1 MGLRLFLLSLSPM
14 KHICFLILLLMT
26 LLPMSAQFLHEG
38 DTIAII
44 SPSSATDTAT
54 IGGGIRTLERWG
66 FHTVVGHHALKDYRG
81 FAGTIEERK
90 ADLLWALQE
99 PSVKAIM
106 CSRGGDGAVHLL
118 CELRPEVF
126 KRYPKLLIGFSDI
139 TALLSAEACVGNIG
153 IHGSM
158 CHAINT
164 YEGTDTVSQALRRMM
179 LGDLPAYRIASH
191 SLNQSGKAKGI
202 LVGGN
207 MSVLHGL
214 AGSVYDPLKLPDIIL
229 FLEDT
234 GEGMTKVDRML
245 HNIEVRGLMPHIKGI
260 IIGQF
265 TSYKRVPNTFPD
277 MYYMFHEYL
286 RKYNIPVCYD
296 FPVGHAHLRNFPML
310 IGSVATL
317 EVTRETTTL
326 TFSVP
331 SY

>member
-1 MGLRLFLLSLSPM
+1 M
-14 KHICFLILLLMT
+14 KRYVLACILLMT
-26 LLPMSAQFLHEG
+26 LSPVMAQFLQEG

-54 IGGGIRTLERWG
+54 INGGIRTLERWG
-66 FHTVVGHHALKDYRG
+66 FHTVVGRNALKDYRG
-81 FAGTIEERK
+81 FAGTIQERRN
-90 ADLLWALQE
+90 DLLWALRN

-118 CELRPEVF
+118 CDLTLNVF

-139 TALLSAEACVGNIG
+139 TALLSAEACAGNMG

-164 YEGTDTVSQALRRMM
+164 YEGNDTISQTLRRMM
-179 LGDLPAYRIASH
+179 MGELPEYHVAPH
-191 SLNQSGKAKGI
+191 PLNRAGKATGI

-214 AGSVYDPLKLPDIIL
+214 AGSDYDPLRLPNIIL
-229 FLEDT
+229 FVEDT
-234 GEGMTKVDRML
+234 GESMTKVDRML
-245 HNIEVRGLMPHIKGI
+245 HNIEVRGLISHVKGI

-265 TSYKRVPNTFPD
+265 SSYKKVPNTFPD
-277 MYYMFHEYL
+277 MNYMFHEYL
-286 RKYNIPVCYD
+286 RKYAIPVCYN
-296 FPVGHAHLRNFPML
+296 FPVGHAHMRNFPML

-317 EVTRETTTL
+317 EVDRDGATL
-326 TFSVP
+326 RFSVR
-331 SY
+331 

>member
-1 MGLRLFLLSLSPM
+1 MLSLMLSPM
-14 KHICFLILLLMT
+14 M
-26 LLPMSAQFLHEG
+26 AQFLHEG

-54 IGGGIRTLERWG
+54 INGGIRTLERWG
-66 FHTVVGHHALKDYRG
+66 FHTVVGRNALRDYHG

-90 ADLLWALQE
+90 ADLLWALRNPQ
-99 PSVKAIM
+99 VKAIM

-118 CELRPEVF
+118 CELPLGVF
-126 KRYPKLLIGFSDI
+126 RKYPKLLIGFSDI

-164 YEGTDTVSQALRRMM
+164 YEGNDTVSQALRRMM
-179 LGDLPAYRIASH
+179 TGDLPEYHVAPH
-191 SLNQSGKAKGI
+191 PLNHSGKAEGI

-214 AGSVYDPLKLPDIIL
+214 AGSEYDPLRLPNIIL
-229 FLEDT
+229 FVEDT

-245 HNIEVRGLMPHIKGI
+245 HNIEVRGLMSHVKGI

-265 TSYKRVPNTFPD
+265 TNYKKVPNIFPD
-277 MYYMFHEYL
+277 MNYMFHEYL
-286 RKYNIPVCYD
+286 RRYGIPVCYN

-310 IGSVATL
+310 VGSRATL
-317 EVTRETTTL
+317 EVSGEGVTL
-326 TFSVP
+326 TFRPSP

>member
-1 MGLRLFLLSLSPM
+1 MKRFYVTGLLTMLLLSA
-14 KHICFLILLLMT
+14 
-26 LLPMSAQFLHEG
+26 SAQFLHEG

-54 IGGGIRTLERWG
+54 INGGVRTLERWG
-66 FHTVVGHHALKDYRG
+66 FHTVVGRHALNDYRG

-90 ADLLWALQE
+90 ADLLWALAT

-118 CELRPEVF
+118 CELSPKVF
-126 KRYPKLLIGFSDI
+126 RRYPKLLIGFSDI
-139 TALLSAEACVGNIG
+139 TALLSAEACAGNMG

-164 YEGTDTVSQALRRMM
+164 YEGNDTVSQSLRRMM
-179 LGDLPAYRIASH
+179 TGDLPEYH
-191 SLNQSGKAKGI
+191 VDPHPLNQSGKARGV

-214 AGSVYDPLKLPDIIL
+214 AGSDYDPLRLPGIIL
-229 FLEDT
+229 FVEDT

-245 HNIEVRGLMPHIKGI
+245 HNIEVRGLMSHVKGV

-265 TSYKRVPNTFPD
+265 TSYKKVPNTFPD
-277 MYYMFHEYL
+277 MNYMFHEYL
-286 RKYNIPVCYD
+286 RKYHIPVCYD
-296 FPVGHAHLRNFPML
+296 FPVGHRHMRNFPML
-310 IGSVATL
+310 VGSMAEL
-317 EVTRETTTL
+317 EVRGEGVTL
-326 TFSVP
+326 RFCP
-331 SY
+331 